1 MNLQQ
6 TFTSRNGRCQNR
18 NIILQTHQHLI
29 VLPSPSSPSR
39 RDLFS
44 CVSDISN
51 KLMIYNFPSRVSFGL
66 TEGELRCPVSNSIM
80 NSLPGSRLSY
90 FKALRGPGP
99 SPAIVSPVP
108 CPCIFLTT
116 TLWSRI

>member
-44 CVSDISN
+44 CVPDISN
-51 KLMIYNFPSRVSFGL
+51 KLMIYNFPSRVSFCL
-66 TEGELRCPVSNSIM
+66 TEGE
-80 NSLPGSRLSY
+80 
-90 FKALRGPGP
+90 
-99 SPAIVSPVP
+99 
-108 CPCIFLTT
+108 
-116 TLWSRI
+116 